1 MKSRRNFLIQST
13 LATTAMIVLK
23 PLTTF
28 AEATSRFTGI
38 TDSYGKLVLLHTANI
53 RPEMDKKVFEYLNN
67 IKNKNSNAILL
78 NTCNDLKS
86 NSSALVFDAS
96 VQGSNDLSAITGE
109 YKIIQKGNLRTG
121 LISAKPGESDVV
133 ERINSLAAFLKKEK
147 KCTLVVCLSQ
157 LGYKNNNSI
166 DDISLAKK
174 SNDLDIIIGGHADN
188 FHKHPVV
195 LLNNNN
201 SEVIIH
207 SAAGDFNSM
216 GKIEIDFDNQGR
228 KKQISFIN

>member
-13 LATTAMIVLK
+13 LATTAMIALK

-28 AEATSRFTGI
+28 AKITSHITGI
-38 TDSYGKLVLLHTANI
+38 TDSYGKLVFLHTASK
-53 RPEMDKKVFEYLNN
+53 RPEMDKKVIEYLSK

-78 NTCNDLKS
+78 NACNDLKD
-86 NSSALVFDAS
+86 NSSSLAFDAS
-96 VQGSNDLSAITGE
+96 IQGSNNISAITGD

-121 LISAKPGESDVV
+121 LISAKPGESDVIQ
-133 ERINSLAAFLKKEK
+133 RINSLATFLKKEK
-147 KCTLVVCLSQ
+147 KCTIVVCLSQ
-157 LGYKNNNSI
+157 LGYKNNNNI
-166 DDISLAKK
+166 DDTSLAKK
-174 SNDLDIIIGGHADN
+174 SNDLDIIIGGHVDN
-188 FHKHPVV
+188 FHKYPVV

-207 SAAGDFNSM
+207 SAASDFNSM

-228 KKQISFIN
+228 KKQISL